1 MKKNI
6 QYSTFNIQRRSIA
19 RFVQIGRWMLNVECS
34 MFPLAVLL
42 PFATLPLHGQTNA
55 IATNTLSSLLPP
67 YGELPPTFWEQH
79 ATPVVAGGLGILIA
93 IAFGLWLVFRPKPEP
108 IIPPEVQAR
117 QALEMLRQQPEDGAV
132 LSRVSQAVR
141 NYFIATFQLPTGEF
155 TTTEFRDSLSG
166 HEQIGVDLSTAV
178 TSFLRD
184 CDARKF
190 STATALA
197 PLQAVD
203 QALNLVA
210 QAEQR
215 LAQLCQTAAT
225 QTQGRGA

>member
-1 MKKNI
+1 MK
-6 QYSTFNIQRRSIA
+6 
-19 RFVQIGRWMLNVECS
+19 
-34 MFPLAVLL
+34 
-42 PFATLPLHGQTNA
+42 TNE
-55 IATNTLSSLLPP
+55 LSALLPP
-67 YGELPPTFWEQH
+67 YAELPPTFWEQH
-79 ATPVVAGGLGILIA
+79 GTTVGFIGIGTVAVA
-93 IAFGLWLVFRPKPEP
+93 AFALWLLFRPKPKP
-108 IIPPEVQAR
+108 TIPPEVQAR
-117 QALEMLRQQPEDGAV
+117 QALEALRQQPEDGAM
-132 LSRVSQAVR
+132 LSQVSQVVR

-155 TTTEFRDSLSG
+155 TTAEFRDSLSG

>member
-1 MKKNI
+1 MAPALRSI
-6 QYSTFNIQRRSIA
+6 LCPCSARSPASTFFPRKDTPLRDRRTVGLSGTA
-19 RFVQIGRWMLNVECS
+19 FRRPGRR
-34 MFPLAVLL
+34 
-42 PFATLPLHGQTNA
+42 
-55 IATNTLSSLLPP
+55 
-67 YGELPPTFWEQH
+67 H

-132 LSRVSQAVR
+132 LSRVSQAMR